1 MLTRFLRP
9 AQPAVAA
16 PAVARGPA
24 ATLVAGHV
32 RYPPRDPGLP
42 VQTPAAIVGAQPEL
56 MAMLRLHAALEPA
69 LFDSR
74 FCAPVERV
82 AAHVNVLP
90 GSASAAFGGAGGLF
104 RAALET
110 AVACFRGSDGRIFT
124 GALGVEARHQLEP
137 RWRYLCFL
145 AGLLFP
151 LGRPLRQMTVVD
163 GEGETWSPELDA
175 LTPWAA
181 RHGATRLFLSWTGST
196 PDLGPGAVTGTFALL
211 VVGRDNIEWMNRGSP
226 ALVRALLHI
235 VTGRLPRGLV
245 AASLVSEVWT
255 AVLAREASRCQGN
268 WRRVTIGTQIAP
280 YLLDAMVALSRSDW
294 LQPGNSTLQADGSG
308 LSLAWPQAGC
318 DIIAF
323 CRRQGTP
330 GIPLT
335 EPALLAL
342 LVDGGLVEP
351 GVEGTGLLMDKE
363 GEHAGRM
370 VVRVAQP
377 ELLLDAA
384 GGATTGLCVSD
395 LSLVPSPD
403 ASGISDKQD
412 SQESVDA
419 SASPE
424 TGADPAEQDATTAG
438 ASAPASGLPP
448 DLVLALSRAHA
459 HILATLAARWREG
472 LHGAA
477 GLHRCRHG
485 AAFELRL
492 LAELGTDPTSFLTRL
507 AELGLLY
514 AAPSTAGRLVY
525 PLPRGEEA
533 GSGRTGPMCFIL
545 TPAAMGRLGLS

>member
-1 MLTRFLRP
+1 MLARFLRP
-9 AQPAVAA
+9 VQPSSSA
-16 PAVARGPA
+16 PANASGDAPSLSRNA
-24 ATLVAGHV
+24 

-42 VQTPAAIVGAQPEL
+42 VQAPAAIVAAQPEL
-56 MAMLRLHAALEPA
+56 MAMLRLHAAVEPA
-69 LFDSR
+69 LFDRR
-74 FCAPVERV
+74 FAAPVDRV
-82 AAHVNVLP
+82 AAQLNVLP
-90 GSASAAFGGAGGLF
+90 GSPSAAFGGAGGLF

-124 GALGVEARHQLEP
+124 GALGVEPRHLLEP

-163 GEGETWSPELDA
+163 GEGEVWSPELDA

-181 RHGATRLFLSWTGST
+181 QCGATRLFLSWTGST
-196 PDLGPGAVTGTFALL
+196 PDLGPGAVTGTFALD
-211 VVGRDNIEWMNRGSP
+211 VAGRDNVEWMNRGSP

-255 AVLAREASRCQGN
+255 AVQAREAGRCHEYR
-268 WRRVTIGTQIAP
+268 RRVTVGTQVTP
-280 YLLDAMVALSRSDW
+280 YLLDAMVALSRRDW
-294 LQPGNSTLQADGSG
+294 LQQDNTTLQADGSG
-308 LSLAWPQAGC
+308 LSLAWPQAGR

-351 GVEGTGLLMDKE
+351 GVEGTGLSMDKE
-363 GEHAGRM
+363 GEGAGRM

-377 ELLLDAA
+377 ELLLGAA
-384 GGATTGLCVSD
+384 HAATNSLSTRD
-395 LSLVPSPD
+395 LSPTPS
-403 ASGISDKQD
+403 SGVDD
-412 SQESVDA
+412 TPESQA
-419 SASPE
+419 FIKRRQE
-424 TGADPAEQDATTAG
+424 TEPGADPVKPHPTTAG
-438 ASAPASGLPP
+438 APAPATGLPP
-448 DLVLALSRAHA
+448 DLVLALSTAHA
-459 HILATLAARWREG
+459 QILATLASRWRDG
-472 LHGAA
+472 PDRGA
-477 GLHRCRHG
+477 GTHRCPHG

-492 LAELGTDPTSFLTRL
+492 LAELGTDPTSFLTRI

-514 AAPSTAGRLVY
+514 AAPSTAGRFVY
-525 PLPRGEEA
+525 PLPGGEETQ
-533 GSGRTGPMCFIL
+533 GGRTRPSCFIL
-545 TPAAMGRLGLS
+545 TPAAMGRLELS

>member
-9 AQPAVAA
+9 AQPPVPA
-16 PAVARGPA
+16 PAGARGPA
-24 ATLVAGHV
+24 ATLAAGHV

-42 VQTPAAIVGAQPEL
+42 VQAPAAIVGAQPEL
-56 MAMLRLHAALEPA
+56 MAMLRLHAAVEPA

-74 FCAPVERV
+74 FCEPVERV

-110 AVACFRGSDGRIFT
+110 AVACFRASDGRIFT

-151 LGRPLRQMTVVD
+151 LGR
-163 GEGETWSPELDA
+163 SPELDA

-181 RHGATRLFLSWTGST
+181 RHGATRLFLSWTG
-196 PDLGPGAVTGTFALL
+196 PADLGPGAVTGTFALL

-226 ALVRALLHI
+226 ALLRALLHI
-235 VTGRLPRGLV
+235 VTGRLPKGLV

-255 AVLAREASRCQGN
+255 AVQAREASRCQGN

-294 LQPGNSTLQADGSG
+294 LQQGNTTLQADGSG
-308 LSLAWPQAGC
+308 LSLVWPQAGR

-335 EPALLAL
+335 EPAVLAL

-351 GVEGTGLLMDKE
+351 GVEGTGLSMDKE

-384 GGATTGLCVSD
+384 GGATTS
-395 LSLVPSPD
+395 LSIMDPPLVPSPD
-403 ASGISDKQD
+403 TSDKQD
-412 SQESVDA
+412 SQESVDG
-419 SASPE
+419 SASSEP
-424 TGADPAEQDATTAG
+424 GADPAEQVATTAG
-438 ASAPASGLPP
+438 VSAPAQGLPP
-448 DLVLALSRAHA
+448 DLVLGLSSAHA
-459 HILATLAARWREG
+459 HILATLVARWREG
-472 LHGAA
+472 LHGAV
-477 GLHRCRHG
+477 GMHRCQHG

-492 LAELGTDPTSFLTRL
+492 LAELGTDPTSFLTRV

-525 PLPRGEEA
+525 ALPRGEEA
-533 GSGRTGPMCFIL
+533 GGGRPGPGCFIL
-545 TPAAMGRLGLS
+545 TPAAMVRLGLS